1 LGIKESVV
9 IRAMVIMLL
18 AVGAAGCATGEV
30 IHNYRDGAPFFF
42 AGTRLDLAS
51 VAEDEVQ
58 LEQFRKYG
66 MDAPRYPLLDLP
78 FSAATDA
85 VISFPWLVTNNTS
98 AFDELSRSYKK
109 AQQ

>member
-1 LGIKESVV
+1 M
-9 IRAMVIMLL
+9 IRAMIVTLL
-18 AVGAAGCATGEV
+18 AVGTTGCATGEV
-30 IHNYRDGAPFFF
+30 IHNYREGAPFFF

-51 VAEDEVQ
+51 LVEDEVQ

-98 AFDELSRSYKK
+98 AFDGLSRSYKK
-109 AQQ
+109 AQK